1 MLDIFFDVEKYIENS
16 MSDFQIRNFIINEQ
30 ITPYKKLKQAVVE
43 IRARLENKAMM
54 EFDQQEMLINL
65 EKLQFQEKSMHG
77 SHDFEI
83 KLKQLEIKKLK
94 YLIDRKQHQIN
105 VVEKETQTLLQCFE
119 SIVKTEFDSTID
131 ITEMI
136 KSKDFRESSETD
148 FWVEKLTRSALAD
161 LISTGVLSRGV
172 FEAISNVP
180 HELKEK
186 IYLKSIEKQIQL
198 GIELE
203 SKKDLLLSSLD

>member
-1 MLDIFFDVEKYIENS
+1 MLDVFFDVEKYIENS

-148 FWVEKLTRSALAD
+148 VWVEKLTRSALAD